1 MSQQNFHKLFT
12 IYFIVFGLLISLCG
26 ATINYYLQVN
36 EINKSLE
43 RKASEIF
50 KIKNENILINAI
62 KNMDNIIKS
71 LANNR
76 VVNEYITSK
85 KSNKEDEVR
94 EIFFAIANSN
104 NTIMQ
109 TRLLNKDGLEI
120 IRINRDSSEE
130 EPYIVDKSQLQNKSQ
145 RDYFKILSKMNKN
158 EIWHSNFDLNIENG
172 KIEVPYKPTF
182 RIGMPIFDKDKFEG
196 IVIINV
202 LLNDLFRVIGNST
215 IFEHYIIDKNQN
227 YILHPN
233 SQFSFNKYTN
243 IQRDIKEDFPDGLE
257 SKEVFSYSLKNILK
271 NEDES
276 IMFLKTK
283 SDYKQE
289 LIKDKTNTL
298 IIVFVL
304 TLLLSLIMAIFV
316 SKTPIEIQRKL
327 YKANNRLKEF
337 KSIIDKYVITTT
349 TRPDSTIVEVSSAF
363 EKISGYSK
371 EELLGK
377 EISIIKHPQRDKQI
391 IKELWDTILE
401 QKTWTGI
408 IKNKKK
414 NGEEYWLEQTIIPKI
429 NEENKNIENFLS
441 ISVDITDKKELEK
454 IATIDKL
461 TNIYNRRMLDDFLKT
476 EIEIANRHN
485 EDLSLIIVD
494 IDHFKIVN
502 DTFGHLAGDNLLT
515 SISKIILKNIRNTD
529 IFGRYG
535 GEEFLIICRKT
546 TKENAFVLA
555 EKLRILIKEFKFD
568 EIGHKTISLGISDFQ
583 KSDTVETLFK
593 KADTALYEAK
603 NTGRDKS
610 VIYKVE

>member
-502 DTFGHLAGDNLLT
+502 DTFGHLTGDNLLT

>member
-43 RKASEIF
+43 RKADEIF

-441 ISVDITDKKELEK
+441 ISVDVTDKKELEK

-515 SISKIILKNIRNTD
+515 SISKIILENIRNTD

>member
-1 MSQQNFHKLFT
+1 LSQHNFHKLFT
-12 IYFIVFGLLISLCG
+12 IYFIVFGLVISLCG

-43 RKASEIF
+43 KKATEIF
-50 KIKNENILINAI
+50 KIKNEDILINAV
-62 KNMDNIIKS
+62 KNMDNTIKS
-71 LANNR
+71 LANNQ

-94 EIFFAIANSN
+94 QIFFAIANSN

-109 TRLLNKDGLEI
+109 ARLLDKNGLEI
-120 IRINRDSSEE
+120 IRINRDSQEE
-130 EPYIVDKSQLQNKSQ
+130 EPYIVEKSQLQNKSQ

-202 LLNDLFRVIGNST
+202 LLNDLLKIIANST

-227 YILHPN
+227 FILHPKDE
-233 SQFSFNKYTN
+233 FSFNKYKN
-243 IQRDIKEDFPDGLE
+243 IPRDIKKDFPDGLE
-257 SKEVFSYSLKNILK
+257 SKEVFTYSLKNILK

-276 IMFLKTK
+276 IMVLKTK
-283 SDYKQE
+283 SDYKKE
-289 LIKDKTNTL
+289 LIADKTNTL

-316 SKTPIEIQRKL
+316 SKSPIEIQRKL
-327 YKANNRLKEF
+327 YKANSRLREF
-337 KSIIDKYVITTT
+337 KLIIDKYVITTT
-349 TRPDSTIVEVSSAF
+349 TKYDSTIVEVSSAF
-363 EKISGYSK
+363 EKTTGYSK

-414 NGEEYWLEQTIIPKI
+414 NGEEFWLEQTIIPKI

-441 ISVDITDKKELEK
+441 ISVDITAKKELEK
-454 IATIDKL
+454 MAQIDKL
-461 TNIYNRRMLDDFLKT
+461 TNIYNRRMLDDFLR
-476 EIEIANRHN
+476 IEVDIADRHK
-485 EDLSLIIVD
+485 EDLSLIIID
-494 IDHFKIVN
+494 IDYFKTVN
-502 DTFGHLAGDNLLT
+502 DTFGHLMGDYILT
-515 SISKIILKNIRNTD
+515 QISKIILENIRNSD

-546 TKENAFVLA
+546 NKENAFTLA
-555 EKLRILIKEFKFD
+555 EKLRILIKDFKFN

-583 KSDTVETLFK
+583 KGDTVETLLK
-593 KADTALYEAK
+593 KADSALYEAK
-603 NTGRDKS
+603 NSGRDKS
-610 VIYKVE
+610 VIYKVL

>member
-1 MSQQNFHKLFT
+1 MSQHNFHKLFT
-12 IYFIVFGLLISLCG
+12 IYFIVFGLVISLCG

-43 RKASEIF
+43 KKATEIF
-50 KIKNENILINAI
+50 KIKNEDILINAL
-62 KNMDNIIKS
+62 KNMDNTIKS
-71 LANNR
+71 LANNQ

-94 EIFFAIANSN
+94 QIFFAIANSN

-109 TRLLNKDGLEI
+109 ARLLDKDGLEI
-120 IRINRDSSEE
+120 IRINRDSQEE
-130 EPYIVDKSQLQNKSQ
+130 EPYIVEKSQLQNKSQ

-202 LLNDLFRVIGNST
+202 LLNDLLKIIANST

-227 YILHPN
+227 FILHPKDE
-233 SQFSFNKYTN
+233 FSFNKYKN
-243 IQRDIKEDFPDGLE
+243 IPRDIKKDFPDGLE
-257 SKEVFSYSLKNILK
+257 SKEVFTYSLKNILK

-276 IMFLKTK
+276 IMVLKTK
-283 SDYKQE
+283 SDYKKE
-289 LIKDKTNTL
+289 LIADKTNTL

-316 SKTPIEIQRKL
+316 SKSPIEIQRKL
-327 YKANNRLKEF
+327 YKANSRLREF
-337 KSIIDKYVITTT
+337 KLIIDKYVITTT
-349 TRPDSTIVEVSSAF
+349 TKYDSTIVEVSSAF
-363 EKISGYSK
+363 EKTTGYSK

-414 NGEEYWLEQTIIPKI
+414 NGEEFWLEQTIIPKI

-441 ISVDITDKKELEK
+441 ISVDITAKKELEK
-454 IATIDKL
+454 MAQIDKL
-461 TNIYNRRMLDDFLKT
+461 TNIYNRRMLDDFLK
-476 EIEIANRHN
+476 IEVDIADRHK
-485 EDLSLIIVD
+485 EDLSLIIID
-494 IDHFKIVN
+494 IDYFKTVN
-502 DTFGHLAGDNLLT
+502 DIFGHLMGDYILT
-515 SISKIILKNIRNTD
+515 QISKIILENIRNSD

-546 TKENAFVLA
+546 NKENAFTLA
-555 EKLRILIKEFKFD
+555 EKLRILIKDFKFN
-568 EIGHKTISLGISDFQ
+568 EIGNKTISLGISDFQ
-583 KSDTVETLFK
+583 KGDTVETLLK
-593 KADTALYEAK
+593 KADSALYEAK
-603 NTGRDKS
+603 NSGRDKS
-610 VIYKVE
+610 VIYKVL

>member
-441 ISVDITDKKELEK
+441 ISVDVTDKKELEK

-515 SISKIILKNIRNTD
+515 SISKIILENIRNTD

>member
-441 ISVDITDKKELEK
+441 ISVDVTDKKELEK

-502 DTFGHLAGDNLLT
+502 DTFGHLTGDNLLT

>member
-515 SISKIILKNIRNTD
+515 SISKIILENIRNTD

>member
-441 ISVDITDKKELEK
+441 ISVDVTDKKELEK

>member
-414 NGEEYWLEQTIIPKI
+414 NGEEYWREQTIIPKI

-441 ISVDITDKKELEK
+441 ISVDVTDKKELEK

-515 SISKIILKNIRNTD
+515 SISKIILENIRNTD

>member
-441 ISVDITDKKELEK
+441 ISVDVTDKKELEK

-502 DTFGHLAGDNLLT
+502 DTFGHLTGDNLLT

-593 KADTALYEAK
+593 KADTLYEAK

>member
-441 ISVDITDKKELEK
+441 ISVDVTDKKELEK

-515 SISKIILKNIRNTD
+515 SISKIILENIRNTD

-583 KSDTVETLFK
+583 KSDTVDTLFK

>member
-1 MSQQNFHKLFT
+1 
-12 IYFIVFGLLISLCG
+12 
-26 ATINYYLQVN
+26 
-36 EINKSLE
+36 
-43 RKASEIF
+43 
-50 KIKNENILINAI
+50 
-62 KNMDNIIKS
+62 
-71 LANNR
+71 
-76 VVNEYITSK
+76 
-85 KSNKEDEVR
+85 
-94 EIFFAIANSN
+94 
-104 NTIMQ
+104 
-109 TRLLNKDGLEI
+109 
-120 IRINRDSSEE
+120 
-130 EPYIVDKSQLQNKSQ
+130 
-145 RDYFKILSKMNKN
+145 MNKN

-441 ISVDITDKKELEK
+441 ISVDVTDKKELEK

-515 SISKIILKNIRNTD
+515 SISKIILENIRNTD

>member
-1 MSQQNFHKLFT
+1 MCQQNFHKLFT

-43 RKASEIF
+43 RKADEIF

-227 YILHPN
+227 YI
-233 SQFSFNKYTN
+233 FY
-243 IQRDIKEDFPDGLE
+243 
-257 SKEVFSYSLKNILK
+257 
-271 NEDES
+271 
-276 IMFLKTK
+276 
-283 SDYKQE
+283 
-289 LIKDKTNTL
+289 
-298 IIVFVL
+298 
-304 TLLLSLIMAIFV
+304 
-316 SKTPIEIQRKL
+316 
-327 YKANNRLKEF
+327 
-337 KSIIDKYVITTT
+337 
-349 TRPDSTIVEVSSAF
+349 
-363 EKISGYSK
+363 
-371 EELLGK
+371 
-377 EISIIKHPQRDKQI
+377 
-391 IKELWDTILE
+391 
-401 QKTWTGI
+401 
-408 IKNKKK
+408 
-414 NGEEYWLEQTIIPKI
+414 
-429 NEENKNIENFLS
+429 
-441 ISVDITDKKELEK
+441 
-454 IATIDKL
+454 
-461 TNIYNRRMLDDFLKT
+461 
-476 EIEIANRHN
+476 
-485 EDLSLIIVD
+485 
-494 IDHFKIVN
+494 
-502 DTFGHLAGDNLLT
+502 
-515 SISKIILKNIRNTD
+515 
-529 IFGRYG
+529 
-535 GEEFLIICRKT
+535 
-546 TKENAFVLA
+546 
-555 EKLRILIKEFKFD
+555 
-568 EIGHKTISLGISDFQ
+568 
-583 KSDTVETLFK
+583 
-593 KADTALYEAK
+593 
-603 NTGRDKS
+603 
-610 VIYKVE
+610 

>member
-515 SISKIILKNIRNTD
+515 SISKIILENIRNTD

-593 KADTALYEAK
+593 KADTLYEAK

>member
-441 ISVDITDKKELEK
+441 ISVDVTDKKELEK

-515 SISKIILKNIRNTD
+515 SISKIILENIRNTD

-593 KADTALYEAK
+593 KADTLYEAK

>member
-1 MSQQNFHKLFT
+1 LSQQNFHKLFT

-441 ISVDITDKKELEK
+441 ISVDVTDKKELEK

-515 SISKIILKNIRNTD
+515 SISKIILENIRNTD

>member
-408 IKNKKK
+408 IKNKNK

-441 ISVDITDKKELEK
+441 ISVDVTDKKELEK

-515 SISKIILKNIRNTD
+515 SISKIILENIRNTD

>member
-1 MSQQNFHKLFT
+1 
-12 IYFIVFGLLISLCG
+12 
-26 ATINYYLQVN
+26 
-36 EINKSLE
+36 
-43 RKASEIF
+43 
-50 KIKNENILINAI
+50 
-62 KNMDNIIKS
+62 MDNIIKS

-414 NGEEYWLEQTIIPKI
+414 NGEEYWREQTIIPKI

-441 ISVDITDKKELEK
+441 ISVDVTDKKELEK

-515 SISKIILKNIRNTD
+515 SISKIILENIRNTD

>member
-26 ATINYYLQVN
+26 ATINYYFQVN

-441 ISVDITDKKELEK
+441 ISVDVTDKKELEK

-502 DTFGHLAGDNLLT
+502 DTFGHLTGDNLLT